1 MSPITYLKT
10 VLPRGGSL
18 PGHVWERRHR
28 AIVFLLWA
36 HVPGIA
42 IFAVVRGNSLL
53 HGLLEASTV
62 AFFAGLA
69 SRSRPSRG
77 FRSTMAALGLL
88 TASATIVHLSG
99 GVIEAHFHFFI
110 MLGVLSMYQDWLPFL
125 VSVGY
130 VVVHHGV
137 IGVLDPRAVYNH
149 PAAWA
154 GPWRWAAIHGAL
166 ILAASI
172 AYIVS
177 WRLTEDSQAEATQ
190 SYRQLLDSEARFR
203 GAFES
208 APIGVALVGLDG
220 RFLRVNQALCDMLG
234 RSDDDLVDADFAA
247 ITHPDDPAMDGR
259 SLLRLAEE
267 DGGGPART
275 EQRYLSGAGGSVWA
289 ELSVSAVHDEGGDA
303 LYLVCQIED
312 ITDRKQAEDSAA
324 FLAYHDKLTGLANRA
339 MFEDLL
345 GMAIAR
351 ARRYSLGVAVL
362 SLDLDDFKLI
372 NNTLGHASGDEFLG
386 QVAERLGTIT
396 RQTDLV
402 ARRGGDEFLLLLA
415 DIEGADELEP
425 STPEGA
431 YVSAESAAQRIQ
443 EALREPFIVSGQEL
457 YASASIGL
465 SVFPTDAADAGALL
479 KNADAAMYWSKKAG
493 PGGYRVFAQEDVGV
507 PTQLTLATRLRR
519 AVDEQSW
526 ILHYQPL
533 VELASRRVF
542 GVEALVRWMDPEQG
556 MISPGEFIP
565 LAEKMGL
572 IASIGEWVIEE
583 MCRQDV
589 VWRAQGLELEL
600 SFNVSARQLQQQ
612 KLAEKILDPF
622 EIHGVDPRRVVVE
635 ITESA
640 AMADPERTQVMLHEF
655 RERGFRVAI
664 DDFGTGYSSLSRLRS
679 LPADILKIDLSFV
692 RDVPTDPQACS
703 IVTGIIRLAEGL
715 GMIPLAEGVETEA
728 QRAFLMGAGCALGQG
743 YLFSRPSPAEDID
756 LASRPTVPDGVGV
769 SPTA

>member
-1 MSPITYLKT
+1 MRLITRLKT
-10 VLPRGGSL
+10 VLPRGGTL
-18 PGHVWERRHR
+18 PERLWARRHR
-28 AIVFLLWA
+28 AIVILLWA

-42 IFAVVRGNSLL
+42 IFAVIRGNSIA
-53 HGLLEASTV
+53 HGLVESSAV
-62 AFFAGLA
+62 AFFAVLA
-69 SRSRPSRG
+69 GRSGSSRG

-99 GVIEAHFHFFI
+99 GVIEAHFHFFV

-125 VSVGY
+125 VSVGF
-130 VVVHHGV
+130 VVLHHGI
-137 IGVLDPRAVYNH
+137 IGVLDPRGVYNH
-149 PAAWA
+149 PAAWDH
-154 GPWRWAAIHGAL
+154 PWTWAAIHGAL
-166 ILAASI
+166 ILAACA
-172 AYIVS
+172 AYITS
-177 WRLTEDSQAEATQ
+177 WRLTENSQAEATK
-190 SYRQLLDSEARFR
+190 SYEQLLDSEARFR

-234 RSDDDLVDADFAA
+234 RSEDDLVDTDFAA
-247 ITHPDDPAMDGR
+247 ITHPDDLPMSGE
-259 SLLRLAEE
+259 SLSRLAEG
-267 DGGGPART
+267 DGGPTRT
-275 EQRYLSGAGGSVWA
+275 EQRYIGTGGGSVWA
-289 ELSVSAVHDEGGDA
+289 ELSVSAVHEQGGVA

-312 ITDRKQAEDSAA
+312 ITDRKNAEEDAA

-345 GMAIAR
+345 GMALAR
-351 ARRYSLGVAVL
+351 AHRYRLGVAVL

-372 NNTLGHASGDEFLG
+372 NNTLGHASGDELLK

-396 RQTDLV
+396 RLTDLV
-402 ARRGGDEFLLLLA
+402 ARRGSDEFLLLLA
-415 DIEGADELEP
+415 DLEGGADDLAPFASED
-425 STPEGA
+425 A
-431 YVSAESAAQRIQ
+431 YVSAESAAQRVQ
-443 EALREPFIVSGQEL
+443 VALREPFNISGSEL

-465 SVFPTDAADAGALL
+465 SVFPADATDADSLL

-493 PGGYRVFAQEDVGV
+493 PGGYRVFAQEDVGA
-507 PTQLTLATRLRR
+507 PTRLTLATRLRR
-519 AVDEQSW
+519 AVDDQSW

-533 VELASRRVF
+533 VQLASSRVF
-542 GVEALVRWMDPEQG
+542 GVEALVRWDDPVHG
-556 MISPGEFIP
+556 LISPAEFIP

-572 IASIGEWVIEE
+572 IGAIGGWVIED

-589 VWRAQGLELEL
+589 AWRAQGIDLEL

-612 KLAEKILDPF
+612 KLAERILDPF
-622 EIHGVDPRRVVVE
+622 EMHGVDPRRVVIE

-640 AMADPERTQVMLHEF
+640 AMADPERTQLMLHEF

-664 DDFGTGYSSLSRLRS
+664 DDFGTGYSSLSRLRN

-743 YLFSRPSPAEDID
+743 YLFSRPVPAADID
-756 LASRPTVPDGVGV
+756 LASRLPVQA
-769 SPTA
+769 S